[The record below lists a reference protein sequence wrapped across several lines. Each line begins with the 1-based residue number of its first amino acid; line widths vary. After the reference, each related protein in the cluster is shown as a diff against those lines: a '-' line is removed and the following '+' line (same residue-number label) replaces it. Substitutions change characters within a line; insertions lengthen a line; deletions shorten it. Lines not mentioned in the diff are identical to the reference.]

1 MISRS
6 LRRIA
11 VLLALL
17 QCPWLV
23 PGFAASADAGWTYL
37 GLYQT
42 GTSWGFLVRQYK
54 FACAT
59 ESRGNYVYFSQYR
72 DYAQATADATK
83 RCK

>member
-1 MISRS
+1 MTGKSI
-6 LRRIA
+6 RRIA

-17 QCPWLV
+17 QCP
-23 PGFAASADAGWTYL
+23 GFIASASAKWTYL

-59 ESRGNYVYFSQYR
+59 EARGTYVYFSQYS